1 MSQLLKQSTAA
12 SVLVGPV
19 LDSTGAAYTGM
30 AIGDFNITK
39 NGTTAAMA
47 SAATATH
54 SHNGHYIIALTTGNT
69 DTLGRLAISCN
80 KSTYTM
86 GRYTATVLTSST
98 FDAIVTNAAT
108 AAGGLCDVQRVTG
121 YVPQVDASGYFKVS
135 SGTGTGQIA
144 FLSGSGGYVQT
155 DIQSIGGS
163 SAPAQTLSG
172 FLTESMS
179 YDGNAGT
186 TSITLQDF
194 TVINAFA
201 TDTFT
206 IGGTDL
212 SDLISSGS
220 LTAASVWG
228 YTNRTLTSGT
238 VITVEPVQ
246 TGVITVVVGDS
257 YLNASST
264 AISVTKANGAPWPS
278 DLTGMTITFTAK
290 PTDDAVTEYPA
301 LSGTS
306 ITATGTV
313 VTATGSSQSVRWDL
327 TATQTAALQY
337 GTALY
342 EYDVQASSGS
352 ARYTLEQGTLHTR
365 KQITTS

>member
-19 LDSTGAAYTGM
+19 LDNTGAAYTGM

-135 SGTGTGQIA
+135 SGTGTGQIS
-144 FLSGSGGYVQT
+144 FLGSGVVQVDVQSIAGSGST
-155 DIQSIGGS
+155 
-163 SAPAQTLSG
+163 AQTLFG
-172 FLTESMS
+172 FLTDSVV
-179 YDGNAGT
+179 YDGNEGT

-194 TVINAFA
+194 TVLNAFA
-201 TDTFT
+201 TGTFT
-206 IGGTDL
+206 IGGTNL

-220 LTAASVWG
+220 LTAATVWG

-257 YLNASST
+257 YINSTST
-264 AISVTKANGAPWPS
+264 AISVAKANGAPWPS

-313 VTATGSSQSVRWDL
+313 VTATGSSQKVRLDL

-352 ARYTLEQGTLHTR
+352 ARYTLEQGVLHTR